1 MASKKRVFSTIKYA
15 LLCIL
20 FGAIALPLSAA
31 DFTQR
36 LEWKADKNV
45 FEYKVEIQPASGE
58 SKLISTEKNFVEL
71 SLPAGQ
77 YRYRVHAYDF
87 LGREAR
93 VSEWTSFE
101 ILKASTPEI
110 TLPKESVD
118 LSSDSKT
125 LEMPVTIADI
135 TGATTVELVNA
146 ATGKVI
152 KGTLVG
158 SAAKGAVGSE
168 TARAT
173 MAQFKNV
180 PEGEW
185 KLRVTNPSG
194 LASESAA
201 FSVIDRPRIEKER
214 LAEEA
219 AAAAAAAAA
228 AKAAEELRIAE
239 EKAEQKRLLEERKE
253 AERIAKAEEEQ
264 RIAEEKAEQ
273 KRLLE
278 EQEEAERIAKAE
290 EKERIAEEKAEQKRL
305 LEEQKEAERVAK
317 AEEKAEQKRLEEE
330 QKEAERVAK
339 AEEKERVAEEKKRIA
354 EEKKVEEEKK
364 KAEKEKEKAEKREKR
379 VYTDNKT
386 VTVALGGG
394 LGFVSNDELKAFNDS
409 SIMPM
414 GNLRIDAFPVKSRSS
429 RFGFELWGQFLPLKT
444 SAEFYDISLY
454 IGSLQVAAVYRL
466 NFSYTNRLFFQVKA
480 GGGGLLMYKGIAYTK
495 DAGGRED
502 ASKELFLYP
511 AFGGGLS
518 LGYIPTGFVSLE
530 IGVDGTY
537 GLIQEMNSLF
547 IMPYIS
553 LGLRL

>member
-1 MASKKRVFSTIKYA
+1 MASKKRVFSSIKYA
-15 LLCIL
+15 LLML
-20 FGAIALPLSAA
+20 LLGAAALPLSAA

-118 LSSDSKT
+118 LSADSKT

-152 KGTLVG
+152 KGTLAG

-194 LASESAA
+194 LASESPA
-201 FSVIDRPRIEKER
+201 FSVIDRQRIEKER

-219 AAAAAAAAA
+219 AAAAALAAA

-239 EKAEQKRLLEERKE
+239 EKAELQRLEAERKE

-273 KRLLE
+273 KRLAE
-278 EQEEAERIAKAE
+278 EQKEAERIAKAE

-317 AEEKAEQKRLEEE
+317 AEEK
-330 QKEAERVAK
+330 
-339 AEEKERVAEEKKRIA
+339 ERVAEEKKRAA
-354 EEKKVEEEKK
+354 EEKKVEEEQK
-364 KAEKEKEKAEKREKR
+364 KAEKEKEKAEKRAKR

-394 LGFVSNDELKAFNDS
+394 LGFISNAELKEFNDS

-414 GNLRIDAFPVKSRSS
+414 GNLRVDAFLVKSRSS

-444 SAEFYDISLY
+444 SAEYYDISLY

-466 NFSYTNRLFFQVKA
+466 NFSQSNRLFFQVKA
-480 GGGGLLMYKGIAYTK
+480 GGGGLMMYKSIAFTK
-495 DAGGRED
+495 DSTGRDEAG
-502 ASKELFLYP
+502 KEMFLYP
-511 AFGGGLS
+511 SFGGGLS

-537 GLIQEMNSLF
+537 GLIQEMNSFF